1 MTIRKIEVFSAGCP
15 LCEET
20 IEMVNRLSC
29 PPCQTE
35 IIDMKDVKGAAR
47 ARELNVR
54 TVPAVAIDGKL
65 AECCAG
71 KGPDE
76 VILRRAGLGQA
87 IN

>member
-1 MTIRKIEVFSAGCP
+1 MTTRKIEVFSAGCP

-29 PPCQTE
+29 SSCEVE
-35 IIDMKDVKGAAR
+35 IVDMKDLKGATR
-47 ARELNVR
+47 AGALNVR
-54 TVPAVAIDGKL
+54 TVPAVAINGKL

-76 VILRRAGLGQA
+76 AILRGAGLGKA
-87 IN
+87 IG

>member
-15 LCEET
+15 LCKET

-29 PPCQTE
+29 SSCEVE
-35 IIDMKDVKGAAR
+35 IVDMKDIKGATR

-54 TVPAVAIDGKL
+54 TVPAVAINGKL

-71 KGPDE
+71 RGPDE
-76 VILRRAGLGQA
+76 ATLRGAGLGQPTG
-87 IN
+87 

>member
-29 PPCQTE
+29 SSCQTE
-35 IIDMKDVKGAAR
+35 IVDMKDVKGAAR
-47 ARELNVR
+47 ARELNIR

-76 VILRRAGLGQA
+76 VILRGAGLGQA
-87 IN
+87 IS